1 LIYIIII
8 KLIDFLISCPLSA
21 WEWFILAFCGLCIGM
36 SKTGINGLGTLA
48 VPVFAIIFGARA
60 STGILLPM
68 LCCADL
74 FAVGYYRR
82 SAEWRYII
90 RLLPW
95 ALTGFALALLT
106 DHWIASGEPFGVP
119 DKGFKTL
126 IGACILTGLGV
137 MLWNE
142 YRRKEAEIPS
152 AWWFTALFGMMG
164 GFSTMIGNAAGP
176 VMSVF
181 LLSVR
186 LPKKSFVGTAAWFFM
201 VINFLKLPLQYFVW
215 HNISGETLMF
225 NLAMLPSLAAGA
237 WLGIIF
243 VKKVSEKNFRVVI
256 YALTLLSAL
265 MLLM

>member
-1 LIYIIII
+1 
-8 KLIDFLISCPLSA
+8 
-21 WEWFILAFCGLCIGM
+21 M
-36 SKTGINGLGTLA
+36 SKTGVNGLGTVS

-74 FAVGYYRR
+74 FAVAYYRR
-82 SAEWRYII
+82 NAEWKYIV

-106 DHWIASGEPFGVP
+106 DSWIP
-119 DKGFKTL
+119 DKSFKTV
-126 IGACILTGLGV
+126 IGACILAGLGV

-142 YRRKEAEIPS
+142 YRVKDAEIPS
-152 AWWFTALFGMMG
+152 AWWFTALFGTVG

-176 VMSVF
+176 IMSVF

-201 VINFLKLPLQYFVW
+201 IINFLKLPLQYFVW
-215 HNISGETLMF
+215 RNISGESLLF
-225 NLAMLPSLAAGA
+225 NLSMLPSIAVGA

-243 VKKVSEKNFRVVI
+243 VKKISEKNYRVVV
-256 YALTLLSAL
+256 YALTLISTL
-265 MLLM
+265 MLLT